1 MGAVSMVGSIAIK
14 GVFKAAGLLA
24 GLGSTINKLKK
35 TQMTSKST
43 TTEMKRMTNQTHLLR
58 KALAMIGVAGFTNLL
73 MQTPQLA
80 GSLAKIKNELTQ
92 LAWSIGKHLKPS
104 LDAVAEILRGIRTGD
119 WSTVKKGISDL
130 TTSLAELGGKTI
142 KVILEPVIG
151 EKKADKCKTD
161 FENFIEDIKKA
172 YEADGL
178 WGVVGT
184 VITEPFLWLIDNKG
198 IIIDVLKSIGDA
210 ILTIGFG
217 QNWKNLKNW
226 AGNLSK
232 NNFKTNLIDTGKG
245 INDLFNKFYLVNP
258 NPFLNK
264 NLYKNMYENIYSKN
278 KTEIPNETIMPSN
291 IPSNVNSTSNITVDF
306 SNANINLAN
315 GIEIDEFA
323 NIISRKI
330 AENQTSRIY

>member
-1 MGAVSMVGSIAIK
+1 MSAVSMVGSIAIK

-24 GLGSTINKLKK
+24 GLGSTVNKLKK

-58 KALAMIGVAGFTNLL
+58 KALAMIGVGGFSALL

-104 LDAVAEILRGIRTGD
+104 LDAVAEIIRGIRTGD

-130 TTSLAELGGKTI
+130 QKSIQEFTGKTI
-142 KVILEPVIG
+142 KVILEPLIG
-151 EKKADKCKTD
+151 KEKAEKVKTD
-161 FENFIEDIKKA
+161 FENFVDDCKKA
-172 YEADGL
+172 FEAGGI
-178 WGVVGT
+178 WNVIGVT
-184 VITEPFLWLIDNKG
+184 ITEPFKWLIDNKG

-210 ILTIGFG
+210 AFTIGFG
-217 QNWKNLKNW
+217 QNWKDFKNW
-226 AGNLSK
+226 ISSFSNNGIKKNLSEASFGIEK
-232 NNFKTNLIDTGKG
+232 RLFTHHNDDLMVKLFRPDFDYEEWNRKKG
-245 INDLFNKFYLVNP
+245 YV
-258 NPFLNK
+258 
-264 NLYKNMYENIYSKN
+264 
-278 KTEIPNETIMPSN
+278 TMPSN
-291 IPSNVNSTSNITVDF
+291 IPSNNINSTSNVTVDF

>member
-14 GVFKAAGLLA
+14 GVFKAGGLLA
-24 GLGSTINKLKK
+24 GLGSTVNKLKK

-43 TTEMKRMTNQTHLLR
+43 TTEMKRMTAQTHLLR

-130 TTSLAELGGKTI
+130 QKSIQELAGKTI
-142 KVILEPVIG
+142 KVILEPLIG
-151 EKKADKCKTD
+151 KEKAEKVKTD
-161 FENFIEDIKKA
+161 FENFVNDCKKA
-172 YEADGL
+172 FKAGGI
-178 WGVVGT
+178 WNVVGT
-184 VITEPFLWLIDNKG
+184 TITEPFLWLIDNKG
-198 IIIDVLKSIGDA
+198 IIIDALKSIGDA
-210 ILTIGFG
+210 AFTIGFG
-217 QNWKNLKNW
+217 QNWKDFKNW
-226 AGNLSK
+226 VNSFSNNGIKKSLSEAY
-232 NNFKTNLIDTGKG
+232 TGTIG
-245 INDLFNKFYLVNP
+245 SYS
-258 NPFLNK
+258 
-264 NLYKNMYENIYSKN
+264 YKNDFVI
-278 KTEIPNETIMPSN
+278 KTLHALYGKSDYKTKELNETVMPSN
-291 IPSNVNSTSNITVDF
+291 IPSNVNNTSNVTVDF